1 MKNGLKVIIFAVVII
16 GLASS
21 ADAENFGYNSHGR
34 RDPYVSLVGPEK
46 PTLTKL
52 SDITSV
58 EDIRLEGIVSG
69 SKGNMVAMM
78 NGEIVKVNDKI
89 GDIVVKSITKAGV
102 TLTVGGKEYQVKL
115 PEEGGL
121 KE

>member
-1 MKNGLKVIIFAVVII
+1 MKNGLKVIIFAALII

-21 ADAENFGYNSHGR
+21 ANAENFGYNSHGR
-34 RDPYVSLVGPEK
+34 RDPFVSLVGSEK
-46 PTLTKL
+46 PVATKL
-52 SDITSV
+52 ADITSA
-58 EDIRLEGIVSG
+58 EDIKLEGIVSG
-69 SKGNMVAMM
+69 SKGEMTAIL
-78 NGEIVKVNDKI
+78 NGEMIKVNDKR

-102 TLTVGGKEYQVKL
+102 TLTVGEKEYQMKL